1 MQKISI
7 MPSAADRNLDSRR
20 RSIVK
25 VVTVHTVVGDGSKKI
40 D

>member
-20 RSIVK
+20 RSTVK
-25 VVTVHTVVGDGSKKI
+25 VVTVVIVVGDGNEN
-40 D
+40 